1 MCGAVWGAVW
11 GGSVF
16 GRWRQGWLGLGLGL
30 GLGSGFGF
38 GSLSGSRVPRRTDA
52 TRRSLLESVVSC
64 R

>member
-1 MCGAVWGAVW
+1 VVRSGVRSGVGRCLGVGGRVGWVWVW
-11 GGSVF
+11 V
-16 GRWRQGWLGLGLGL
+16 WVWVLGL
-30 GLGSGFGF
+30 GF